1 MDWLTNE
8 IVFYVG
14 IIIAIISVIVSAIY
28 FPIAKVRK
36 VRLMAQLEKEYG
48 EDETKKK

>member
-8 IVFYVG
+8 IILYIG
-14 IIIAIISVIVSAIY
+14 ISLAIISVIISAIY

-36 VRLMAQLEKEYG
+36 VRLLAQLEKEYG
-48 EDETKKK
+48 EKDTNK